1 MLGGAVIRPR
11 QLWPTED
18 LLAAA
23 RAGEIDLVSH
33 MRRHQEVVRLIA
45 HDDWD
50 QLRRMGSDWGDTF
63 PRYARAH
70 QVARFVLGRI
80 VAQGREDTVPER
92 WIDGLHEVTERRRN
106 REARLEAAL
115 PKVAGA
121 FVKSGIG
128 FRVLKGVPFSEK
140 YFGGPGLRDSFD
152 LDLLVRE
159 QDAHD
164 AVRTLID
171 LGYRAKR
178 RRIRR
183 SARGPEIR
191 PHRLRTEH
199 ALELKRGAI
208 SVDLH
213 WRLRTAPAYRIAES
227 DVWSDPQ
234 QVRVGGTGY
243 PVLSD
248 EYALVLLLISLAHDV
263 GRRGARLK
271 HVLDVYQLLRC
282 LPDDFDWPG
291 FFERRQA
298 ENTLSVAVNVL
309 LLVRAVFG
317 EEDDLPGLTAALDH
331 HRSLQRPSSTAHATQ
346 LIHGVAGGWLNIR
359 WLLSVYP
366 VEWLRDALWFVDR
379 HVVHPGSLLVLPYR
393 GLLFTGRVVGRRV
406 KRYFSRGPSPSRGT
420 NR

>member
-11 QLWPTED
+11 QFWPTED

-33 MRRHQEVVRLIA
+33 IRRHLEVVRLVA
-45 HDDWD
+45 HDDWE
-50 QLRRMGSDWGDTF
+50 QLRAMGSDWGDTL
-63 PRYARAH
+63 PLYARAH
-70 QVARFVLGRI
+70 HVVQFLLGRI
-80 VAQGREDTVPER
+80 VAEGREDVVPQR
-92 WIDGLHEVTERRRN
+92 WIDGLRKVTERRRN
-106 REARLEAAL
+106 RVARLEAAL
-115 PKVAGA
+115 PEIAGA
-121 FVKSGIG
+121 FVKNGIG
-128 FRVLKGVPFSEK
+128 FRVLKGAPFSEK
-140 YFGGPGLRDSFD
+140 YFGGPGLRDSLD

-159 QDAHD
+159 EDAHD

-178 RRIRR
+178 RRLRR

-191 PHRLRTEH
+191 PQRLRTEH
-199 ALELKRGAI
+199 ALELKRRAV

-213 WRLRTAPAYRIAES
+213 WRLRTAPAYRIVGS
-227 DVWSDPQ
+227 DVWSGPQ
-234 QVRVGGTGY
+234 QVRVGGIGY

-282 LPDDFDWPG
+282 LPDDFDWTE

-317 EEDDLPGLTAALDH
+317 EEDDVPGLTAALNDY
-331 HRSLQRPSSTAHATQ
+331 RSLQRPSSTLHATQ
-346 LIHGVAGGWLNIR
+346 LIHGVAGGWLNTR

-393 GLLFTGRVVGRRV
+393 GLLFTGRAVGRRA
-406 KRYFSRGPSPSRGT
+406 KRYFTRGPSPLRGT